1 MNPLPDT
8 PNLRTILSYLQGH
21 SPASPKDKDQGLK
34 TPALC
39 SSKKWSGCR
48 GQRGKG
54 REGGEVPSPAWIRPL
69 GLTQAD
75 HPAPA

>member
-8 PNLRTILSYLQGH
+8 PNLHTILSYLQGH
-21 SPASPKDKDQGLK
+21 SPVSPKDKDQGLK

-48 GQRGKG
+48 GQRGKRRVMEGKEG
-54 REGGEVPSPAWIRPL
+54 RFPHLHGS
-69 GLTQAD
+69 GLLA
-75 HPAPA
+75 